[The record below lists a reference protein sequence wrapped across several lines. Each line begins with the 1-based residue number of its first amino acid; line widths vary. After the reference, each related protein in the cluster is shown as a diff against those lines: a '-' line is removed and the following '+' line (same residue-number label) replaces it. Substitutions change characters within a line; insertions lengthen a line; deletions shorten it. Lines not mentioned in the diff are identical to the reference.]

1 MLKINTIITLKNKES
16 YVILNEV
23 SYENDTYFL
32 VMGLDEKKDVIPTK
46 VLIIK
51 EVDKNGRTFIKV
63 IDDQDMII
71 KITKKLKDE
80 M

>member
-1 MLKINTIITLKNKES
+1 MLKINTIITLKNSES

-23 SYENDTYFL
+23 TYENEQYFL
-32 VMGLDEKKDVIPTK
+32 VMGLDEKKDVIPSK

-51 EVDKNGRTFIKV
+51 EVTKNNRTFIKIV
-63 IDDQDMII
+63 NDQDLII
-71 KITKKLKDE
+71 KLTKKLKDE

>member
-63 IDDQDMII
+63 IDDQDIII
-71 KITKKLKDE
+71 KVTKKLKDE